1 MSDRRGI
8 SGKAQGRLGHPQG
21 TVPFVYQVTMTASNS
36 PQALGP
42 QQLEFPIRV
51 IQAWGIMTGAG
62 AAADTVVL
70 NKVSG
75 GTTSAITNTADV
87 SAFSDTD
94 QFDFSQINDAN
105 YRAAKGDRLSV
116 TTVSGALCQVYALC
130 VRVGD

>member
-21 TVPFVYQVTMTASNS
+21 AVPFLWSVSMGASDTTTT
-36 PQALGP
+36 LGP
-42 QQLEFPIRV
+42 EQLEFPIRV
-51 IQAWGIMTGAG
+51 ILAWGIMTGAG
-62 AAADTVVL
+62 AASDSVVL

-105 YRAAKGDRLSV
+105 YRATKGDKLSV

-130 VRVGD
+130 VRVA